1 MSFLLDTNVVSE
13 IQKARPDANVRRWFD
28 SVDDGELYLSVL
40 VVGEIRQGVE
50 RLRRREPK
58 RAGAYES
65 WLADLRL
72 RYRDRIVPIS
82 GEIAEEWGRLNVP
95 DPLGVIDGLLAA
107 TAKVAG
113 LTLVTRNTAH
123 VARTGVALL
132 DPFEPQ
138 GR

>member
-1 MSFLLDTNVVSE
+1 MSFLLDTNVLSE
-13 IQKARPDANVRRWFD
+13 IRKPRADANVQRWFR
-28 SVDDGELYLSVL
+28 SVDDSELYISVL

-50 RLRRREPK
+50 RLRRRDPGQ
-58 RAGAYES
+58 AAVYES
-65 WLADLRL
+65 WLAALQR

-95 DPLGVIDGLLAA
+95 DPLGVIDGLMAA
-107 TAKVAG
+107 TAKVGG

-132 DPFEPQ
+132 DPFAPQ
-138 GR
+138 A